1 MGIATLSSRVLGFVR
16 EILLANIFG
25 ATGLTD
31 AFNIAF
37 RIPNML
43 RDLFAEGAFSSAF
56 IPTFTGEKNKSEQD
70 AINLFWSAFSV
81 LLMITGFFSIL
92 IIIFSPEIVSIMTNE
107 NFTKDIQRFELTV
120 LLTRIMAPFLTFVSL
135 AALCMGVL
143 NTYKMFFAPAMAPA
157 IFNIIMIISML
168 VAPKYLAQ
176 FNIHEIV
183 SLGIGVIVGGL
194 LQFLIQ
200 LPMIYS
206 KGIFKKA
213 KIQVGTASIKQI
225 LHRLSIGSIGI
236 AATQLN
242 LLVSTYLA
250 TSTVV
255 GAVSWLQYSF
265 RLFQFP
271 VGILGVSIGNSNLVH
286 FSEHWKKNNKKE
298 AVDCLQTSYL
308 TTLFTL
314 IPAFSI
320 LFALAYECASL
331 SYQRGKF
338 NSTDTMMVAQTLR
351 YYLYGLP
358 FYGLYKVFSPTFYT
372 LDRPKIPVYISTIS
386 ILINIVFCTLL
397 VNAYSF
403 QVLALGT
410 TLSMVFIIFVQSYFL
425 IKLLDINLLF
435 FFPPRFFKIL
445 IAGIF
450 CFIATSFARSYWVGD
465 ISEGALKLLL
475 EFISCCL
482 VGGLTY
488 VIVLCAT
495 GDHKLVVNFFSKFL
509 KRS

>member
-1 MGIATLSSRVLGFVR
+1 MGVATLSSRVLGFGR

-25 ATGLTD
+25 ASGLTD

-56 IPTFTGEKNKSEQD
+56 IPTFTGEKNKSTQD
-70 AINLFWSAFSV
+70 AVNLFWSAFVV
-81 LLMITGFFSIL
+81 LLVITGL
-92 IIIFSPEIVSIMTNE
+92 ISVAIMIFSPEIVTLMTDE
-107 NFTKDIQRFELTV
+107 NFTKDTQRFELTV
-120 LLTRIMAPFLTFVSL
+120 LLTRIMAPFLTCVSL

-157 IFNIIMIISML
+157 VFNIVMIASMIITPS
-168 VAPKYLAQ
+168 YLKQ

-194 LQFLIQ
+194 LQFLVQ

-206 KGIFKKA
+206 KGIFTKA
-213 KIQVGTASIKQI
+213 KVRLNSGAIRQI

-236 AATQLN
+236 AATQIN

-271 VGILGVSIGNSNLVH
+271 VGILGVSIGSSNLVH
-286 FSEHWKKNNKKE
+286 FSEHWKKNNKNE
-298 AVDCLQTSYL
+298 AIACLQTSYL

-314 IPAFSI
+314 VPAFCV
-320 LFALAYECASL
+320 LYALSHECAAL

-338 NSTDTMMVAQTLR
+338 SAEDTIMVAQTLR

-372 LDRPKIPVYISTIS
+372 LDKPKIPVYLSSVS
-386 ILINIVFCTLL
+386 IFLNIIFCSLL
-397 VNAYSF
+397 VKDYSF

-410 TLSMVFIIFVQSYFL
+410 TLSMVFIILSQSYFL
-425 IKLLDINLLF
+425 TKILDLDLKF
-435 FFPPRFFKIL
+435 FFPTRFFKIS
-445 IAGIF
+445 IAGIL
-450 CFIATSFARSYWVGD
+450 CFVATVFAKKYFISD

-475 EFISCCL
+475 SFILCCFIGA
-482 VGGLTY
+482 VTY
-488 VIVLCAT
+488 LLALCAT
-495 GDHKLVVNFFSKFL
+495 GDHKIILKFL